1 MRNEAQTRMQ
11 SWIDEYLNTYTI
23 LILLFTTIFIVPFFA
38 RPVQEVMYQVL
49 IFGIFFAVIF
59 LTRHHRWIVFSVVIA
74 ALMLKHLLAPAIG
87 VYELSILSEGLNI
100 LVFAFGVSQLIAE
113 VARNK
118 EVDLKVILDAV
129 NGYLL
134 LGLAFATIFAFI
146 HTNDP
151 DAYNFPEKAMMTMSD
166 YNYFGFV
173 TLSTLGYG
181 DITPQSSV
189 ARSLAVLASVAGQL
203 YVAVIVALLVGKF
216 AAKQD

>member
-1 MRNEAQTRMQ
+1 MQ

-23 LILLFTTIFIVPFFA
+23 LFLLFTTIFIVPFFD
-38 RPVQEVMYQVL
+38 RPVQEVMYQLL

-59 LTRHHRWIVFSVVIA
+59 LTKRHRWIVFSVVTS
-74 ALMLKHLLAPAIG
+74 ALLLKHLLAPAMEI
-87 VYELSILSEGLNI
+87 YELTILSEGLNI
-100 LVFAFGVSQLIAE
+100 LVFVFGVSQLITE

-118 EVDLKVILDAV
+118 EVDVKVILDAV

-134 LGLAFATIFAFI
+134 LGLAFATIVAFI
-146 HTNDP
+146 HINDP
-151 DAYNFPEKAMMTMSD
+151 DAYNFPGKAMMTMSD

-181 DITPQSSV
+181 DITPQSST
-189 ARSLAVLASVAGQL
+189 ARSLAILASVAGQL

-216 AAKQD
+216 AANQN